1 METKIKIKSNNFF
14 WLINLLI
21 PLIASSIIISIFS
34 ETFAFSKKFFATN
47 EVSLF
52 LSIVVILESFSRPMH
67 ILNELRPVK
76 VTIYKI
82 SLGLNNFVTKYKK

>member
-1 METKIKIKSNNFF
+1 MKKI
-14 WLINLLI
+14 LLLI
-21 PLIASSIIISIFS
+21 TVNFLVS
-34 ETFAFSKKFFATN
+34 TFAFSKKFFATN

-76 VTIYKI
+76 VPISKI